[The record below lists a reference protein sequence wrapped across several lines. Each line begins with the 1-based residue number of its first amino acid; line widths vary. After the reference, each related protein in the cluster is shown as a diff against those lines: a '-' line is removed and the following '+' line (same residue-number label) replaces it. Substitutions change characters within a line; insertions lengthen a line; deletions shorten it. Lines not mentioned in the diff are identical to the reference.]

1 MRRLLLILAIAAPL
15 HADAVV
21 DLRAALARLTA
32 REPIRVTCDV
42 QRAVN
47 SEGKWDNQKFN
58 GVASLHLE
66 ADAAGVRLSYPRSL
80 LEQIEREL
88 ATRAKDPKQPT
99 PTVSAA
105 QQIDLV
111 NATHALDA
119 AQPLLNMLDG
129 AKVVEDRGGTWQGK
143 PARVVIFR
151 LENKPE
157 RGVGKVT
164 VSENKLTLWLGADD
178 VPLAAEHRRVA
189 KFSLLFLKG
198 ESTSKHSWHFA
209 HIGDRLVR
217 TRIEESESG
226 SGLGQKG
233 TSSVVATLR
242 VL

>member
-1 MRRLLLILAIAAPL
+1 MPRLLLILAVAAPL
-15 HADAVV
+15 HADAFV

-32 REPIRVTCDV
+32 REPIRVTCEV

-47 SEGKWDNQKFN
+47 SEGKWDNTKFN
-58 GVASLHLE
+58 GVAAMHLE
-66 ADAAGVRLSYPRSL
+66 ADTAGVRLVYARPL

-105 QQIDLV
+105 QQMDLV
-111 NATHALDA
+111 TATHALDA

-129 AKVVEDRGGTWQGK
+129 AKVLEDRGGTWQGK
-143 PARVVIFR
+143 PARIVIFK
-151 LENKPE
+151 LADKPE
-157 RGVGKVT
+157 RGIGKVT
-164 VSENKLTLWLGADD
+164 ISENKLTLWLGSDHI
-178 VPLAAEHRRVA
+178 PLAAEHIRVA
-189 KFSLLFLKG
+189 KFSLLFIKG
-198 ESTSKHSWHFA
+198 ESKSKLSWHFA

-217 TRIEESESG
+217 TRTEESESG

-242 VL
+242 VM